1 MPSSSYIFT
10 NHMENNTNQP
20 KATIEIETDAQGNW
34 EAQFPQDLAPGL
46 HKIIVETEGGEQH
59 DMALLNLQVRGQAPI
74 ESATVSYAHYLYPVA
89 LLTILVLIL
98 AVNNLRLMVKAKKDR
113 RTLEQRQKNMTLVT
127 VLAALFSIAVFCF
140 VAYQSGWFK
149 SQASNSGSV
158 QPIYEVPVD
167 KEVGLINVNGLLLD
181 PLEDVGVA
189 GVDLMVKEVSI
200 RTQEGG
206 AYNFS
211 QVPSNAY
218 IRLTHPELKK
228 ALLKKVKVDETG
240 SMQILFNVGMY
251 NALMSAIDNE
261 SNGQLSKIYEQL
273 PVSIKAKVGEQDFI
287 DKYTVDFSPK
297 DLSRQEL
304 IVAQAGKQDAWS
316 SEKYDVLFDK
326 AVSVT
331 IEVAN
336 TVADYY
342 LVREDGQWKVIK

>member
-10 NHMENNTNQP
+10 KNMDTNTNQP
-20 KATIEIETDAQGNW
+20 KATIDIQTDAQGNW
-34 EAQFPQDLAPGL
+34 EAQFPQNLAPGL
-46 HKIIVETEGGEQH
+46 HKIIVETENGEQH
-59 DMALLNLQVRGQAPI
+59 DMALLNLQVRSQAPV
-74 ESATVSYAHYLYPVA
+74 ESAPVNYGHYLYPVA

-98 AVNNLRLMVKAKKDR
+98 AVNNLRLMFKAKKDR

-127 VLAALFSIAVFCF
+127 VLAALFSVMVFCF

-158 QPIYEVPVD
+158 QPIYDVPVG
-167 KEVGLINVNGLLLD
+167 KEASLINVNGQVLD

-211 QVPSNAY
+211 QIPSNTY

-228 ALLKKVKVDETG
+228 ALLKKVEVNETG

-251 NALMSAIDNE
+251 NALMSVIDNE
-261 SNGQLSKIYEQL
+261 SNGQLSRIYEQL
-273 PVSIKAKVGEQDFI
+273 PASIKSKVSEQDFI
-287 DKYTVDFSPK
+287 DQYSVDFAPK

-304 IVAQAGKQDAWS
+304 IVARAGKQDAWP
-316 SEKYDVLFDK
+316 SEKYDVLFNK
-326 AVSVT
+326 AVSVK

-342 LVREDGQWKVIK
+342 LVQEEGQWKVIK